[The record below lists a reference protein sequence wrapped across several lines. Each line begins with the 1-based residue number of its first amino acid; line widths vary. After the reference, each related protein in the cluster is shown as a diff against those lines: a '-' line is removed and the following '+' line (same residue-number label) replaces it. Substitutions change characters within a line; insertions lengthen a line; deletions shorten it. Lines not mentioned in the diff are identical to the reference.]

1 MQVIEHILTLKEE
14 EKLMALGL
22 LWAWRDAR
30 NKVNAGEQLKPV
42 NDIVYKARSV
52 ADVGDVV
59 PTVKLP
65 GLGGS
70 RQRWKPPPEGTWK
83 INIDGAFWEQEK
95 KGAWGF
101 VVRDELGHATMAG
114 AGSLETVCDAQTA
127 ESHAC
132 LAALQAAAD
141 QGLQNV
147 ILETDSQILVKA
159 LQSDMYDR
167 ARGGMLFR
175 EAKFTMAINFNS
187 VVVVH
192 APRSYNRVAHESCT
206 TSTLNYWALRVQWNG
221 ASGFLIFIRQWRS
234 PD

>member
-22 LWAWRDAR
+22 LWAWWDAR

-70 RQRWKPPPEGTWK
+70 RQRWKPPPQGTWK

-147 ILETDSQILVKA
+147 ILQTD
-159 LQSDMYDR
+159 
-167 ARGGMLFR
+167 
-175 EAKFTMAINFNS
+175 
-187 VVVVH
+187 
-192 APRSYNRVAHESCT
+192 
-206 TSTLNYWALRVQWNG
+206 
-221 ASGFLIFIRQWRS
+221 
-234 PD
+234 

>member
-1 MQVIEHILTLKEE
+1 M
-14 EKLMALGL
+14 
-22 LWAWRDAR
+22 
-30 NKVNAGEQLKPV
+30 
-42 NDIVYKARSV
+42 
-52 ADVGDVV
+52 
-59 PTVKLP
+59 
-65 GLGGS
+65 
-70 RQRWKPPPEGTWK
+70 
-83 INIDGAFWEQEK
+83 
-95 KGAWGF
+95 
-101 VVRDELGHATMAG
+101 RDELGHAAMAG

-159 LQSDMYDR
+159 LQSDMYGR

-192 APRSYNRVAHESCT
+192 APRSYNRVAHELARLGRGRDPDHPAVWMHPLPDFVT
-206 TSTLNYWALRVQWNG
+206 MVLLRDITDPEVN
-221 ASGFLIFIRQWRS
+221 
-234 PD
+234 

>member
-1 MQVIEHILTLKEE
+1 M
-14 EKLMALGL
+14 
-22 LWAWRDAR
+22 
-30 NKVNAGEQLKPV
+30 
-42 NDIVYKARSV
+42 
-52 ADVGDVV
+52 
-59 PTVKLP
+59 
-65 GLGGS
+65 
-70 RQRWKPPPEGTWK
+70 
-83 INIDGAFWEQEK
+83 
-95 KGAWGF
+95 
-101 VVRDELGHATMAG
+101 RDELGHATMAG

-192 APRSYNRVAHESCT
+192 APRSCHCVAHEFFFVCGS
-206 TSTLNYWALRVQWNG
+206 
-221 ASGFLIFIRQWRS
+221 
-234 PD
+234 